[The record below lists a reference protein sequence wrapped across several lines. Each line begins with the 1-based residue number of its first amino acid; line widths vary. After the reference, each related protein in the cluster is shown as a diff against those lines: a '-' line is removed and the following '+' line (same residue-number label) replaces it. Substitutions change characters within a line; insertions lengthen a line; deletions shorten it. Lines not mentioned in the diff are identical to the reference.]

1 MFTIYGDV
9 CDAIYAMG
17 VAWYCISR
25 RLGLFIVMGRMGLSN
40 VDTMEI
46 GFRYPLPPCGWL
58 ITMNEDMMSKAV
70 SIVMFVT
77 LAVLEDARGCECGG
91 CFASMVPSIVA

>member
-1 MFTIYGDV
+1 M
-9 CDAIYAMG
+9 
-17 VAWYCISR
+17 R
-25 RLGLFIVMGRMGLSN
+25 RMGLSN

-58 ITMNEDMMSKAV
+58 ITMNEEMMSKAV

-77 LAVLEDARGCECGG
+77 LAVLEDARGCE
-91 CFASMVPSIVA
+91 

>member
-1 MFTIYGDV
+1 M
-9 CDAIYAMG
+9 
-17 VAWYCISR
+17 R
-25 RLGLFIVMGRMGLSN
+25 RMGLSN

-58 ITMNEDMMSKAV
+58 ITMNEEMMSKAV

-77 LAVLEDARGCECGG
+77 LAVLRMRE
-91 CFASMVPSIVA
+91 VVNVVAVSRPWFLQLLLEAMEV